1 MQGRPYPR
9 GCARALDVTEPM
21 DADRR
26 GDDERALADDGADG
40 GGEEP
45 GVLEDEEQPLARV
58 RYGLGK
64 ELRLFPDAFV
74 VLLRE
79 ERDELRF
86 ALANIERLTL
96 APGDHTPSKLV
107 LMLDLD
113 DGNTVIA
120 AEGVTNV
127 RDFRKLLA
135 RLTEVAPQIELDPP
149 DMDEQLRQ
157 ALEIRTRAQL
167 GCYGAVLGT
176 ILLIWIIYLIVAF
189 IGAQAQH

>member
-1 MQGRPYPR
+1 
-9 GCARALDVTEPM
+9 
-21 DADRR
+21 
-26 GDDERALADDGADG
+26 
-40 GGEEP
+40 
-45 GVLEDEEQPLARV
+45 
-58 RYGLGK
+58 
-64 ELRLFPDAFV
+64 
-74 VLLRE
+74 
-79 ERDELRF
+79 
-86 ALANIERLTL
+86 
-96 APGDHTPSKLV
+96 
-107 LMLDLD
+107 MLDLD

-157 ALEIRTRAQL
+157 ALEIRTRVQL

>member
-9 GCARALDVTEPM
+9 GCARALDVMERM
-21 DADRR
+21 EADSR
-26 GDDERALADDGADG
+26 GGEDERALADDGADDG
-40 GGEEP
+40 KAP
-45 GVLEDEEQPLARV
+45 GVPEDEEQPLARV

-64 ELRLFPDAFV
+64 ELRLLPDAFV

-79 ERDELRF
+79 EQDEMRF

-167 GCYGAVLGT
+167 GCYGAVLAT

-189 IGAQAQH
+189 IGAQAHH

>member
-1 MQGRPYPR
+1 MERMEADSR
-9 GCARALDVTEPM
+9 GGE
-21 DADRR
+21 
-26 GDDERALADDGADG
+26 DERALADDGADDG
-40 GGEEP
+40 KAP
-45 GVLEDEEQPLARV
+45 GVPEDEEQPLARV

-64 ELRLFPDAFV
+64 ELRLLPDAFV

-79 ERDELRF
+79 EQDEMRF

-167 GCYGAVLGT
+167 GCYGAVLAT

-189 IGAQAQH
+189 IGAQAHH